1 MVEFLKAHAD
11 MCLAAAVVCNPLL
24 TPPCELCFAL
34 HENNNMRGNVIQA
47 SDESRLIAAPLYAK
61 V

>member
-1 MVEFLKAHAD
+1 
-11 MCLAAAVVCNPLL
+11 MCLTVAVVWTSLL

-34 HENNNMRGNVIQA
+34 QENNNMRGNTIQA
-47 SDESRLIAAPLYAK
+47 SDESRLIAASLYAK